1 MLPSFVSRAV
11 SNTVR
16 RPCCIRPKVPLTFGA
31 KRAASS
37 KHPKGFVPPATE
49 ELAELRDRVQ
59 EFTRMILTSHFATR
73 RKLINEQGERFQK
86 SLLRKRI
93 EKMSF
98 QTICGRSLE
107 RQGGPPVSRSSY
119 TIFRLTVVKI
129 PWYHR

>member
-1 MLPSFVSRAV
+1 MLPQFVGRAI

-16 RPCCIRPKVPLTFGA
+16 RPCCIWPKVPLAVGA

-37 KHPKGFVPPATE
+37 KHPKGFVPPSTE

-59 EFTRMILTSHFATR
+59 EFTRIILELHFVTR
-73 RKLINEQGERFQK
+73 RKLTSEQVERFQK

-98 QTICGRSLE
+98 QTICGRSLG
-107 RQGGPPVSRSSY
+107 RQGGHPISRSSY
-119 TIFRLTVVKI
+119 TMYRLTVVKI
-129 PWYHR
+129 PRHHR